1 MHGHKR
7 VKNLTTKEQI
17 FCHLLSVCHRNRVMA
32 LRLSGI
38 VYIHNIFHFA
48 YWEECA
54 YANARVAKLLDTM
67 AANHA
72 IKEGLCHLPKGKISL
87 FSLLAAN
94 YAIKRE
100 LCHLPEQKIS
110 LFSLLE
116 SCRTFFIGLPTMR
129 CRSPNL
135 ACFNEVTLCSVVIS
149 VWTMFHLQWPKHFW
163 A

>member
-1 MHGHKR
+1 MYVIEIASWPLDYLELFTFITFSTLLTG
-7 VKNLTTKEQI
+7 KNVHMQMLD
-17 FCHLLSVCHRNRVMA
+17 L
-32 LRLSGI
+32 
-38 VYIHNIFHFA
+38 
-48 YWEECA
+48 
-54 YANARVAKLLDTM
+54 AKLLDTM
-67 AANHA
+67 AANYA

-149 VWTMFHLQWPKHFW
+149 VWTMFHLQ
-163 A
+163 

>member
-17 FCHLLSVCHRNRVMA
+17 FCHLLSVCLRNRVMA

-54 YANARVAKLLDTM
+54 YMQMLDLAKLLDTM
-67 AANHA
+67 AANYA
-72 IKEGLCHLPKGKISL
+72 IKEGSCHLPKGKISP
-87 FSLLAAN
+87 FSLLTPD

-100 LCHLPEQKIS
+100 LCHLPKQKIS

-116 SCRTFFIGLPTMR
+116 SC
-129 CRSPNL
+129 
-135 ACFNEVTLCSVVIS
+135 
-149 VWTMFHLQWPKHFW
+149 
-163 A
+163 